1 MPVITIDVP
10 AIGLDFPTVLLVV
23 VAIFLYRCVSLLKHG
38 ISILTEIRD
47 MQRIA
52 QQRGTQHLPRPTTHA
67 VVNAPKQRAHRPA
80 ALAPIAA
87 LAPVERFLRDSAQ
100 LFAECLLD
108 ERDVD
113 VSKFVAACRHF
124 ATVLEKAGPFTMLSI
139 RETQSNIQK
148 MEHTYLLD
156 PERFRSMFDML
167 REEVSSGMHSP
178 GGLLADPSAAI
189 GLLWARRGLLF
200 WVSLFRPHAEAYL
213 EKKRGQKQMKKL
225 AQQQQQQQQQLQQLQ
240 QQAPSNG
247 SSNEQASGASTAR
260 SPSSLP
266 KVSSQTFSSMDSE
279 ESAVAM
285 AADVGGL
292 DERLASEPSAVLR
305 AAAPV
310 AAAAPSCADAAQ
322 TGATANGSVIRPLPG
337 RLSPSSPVRGGG
349 EGSGREALAAC
360 LDGPLGSV
368 REGVARTASGG
379 SLTDKL
385 SALSPGLSEKLNG
398 ARETIMNGVL
408 SPQGY
413 AEALRAYSESIEP
426 FNGWIARNTFT
437 LTARATP
444 DWESFSRKLGPPE
457 SIGEDVSLWSTAVEA
472 VLQRMKA
479 MHADLDLEDFRK
491 TI

>member
-1 MPVITIDVP
+1 
-10 AIGLDFPTVLLVV
+10 
-23 VAIFLYRCVSLLKHG
+23 
-38 ISILTEIRD
+38 
-47 MQRIA
+47 
-52 QQRGTQHLPRPTTHA
+52 
-67 VVNAPKQRAHRPA
+67 
-80 ALAPIAA
+80 
-87 LAPVERFLRDSAQ
+87 
-100 LFAECLLD
+100 
-108 ERDVD
+108 
-113 VSKFVAACRHF
+113 
-124 ATVLEKAGPFTMLSI
+124 
-139 RETQSNIQK
+139 
-148 MEHTYLLD
+148 
-156 PERFRSMFDML
+156 
-167 REEVSSGMHSP
+167 
-178 GGLLADPSAAI
+178 
-189 GLLWARRGLLF
+189 
-200 WVSLFRPHAEAYL
+200 
-213 EKKRGQKQMKKL
+213 MKKL
-225 AQQQQQQQQQLQQLQ
+225 AQQQQQLQQQLQ